1 MSVFPDTDITSL
13 SASAFAN
20 LTISEIKSLS
30 STQCAVIVSS
40 QLSSLSAD
48 KLAALPLNFIST
60 ITLTGIS
67 TSAIN
72 GLILK
77 NLSNEQ
83 IQALTTA
90 QITAMSAKKIANFL
104 PEQLTYL
111 TMTQIAAADV
121 SALNSEQISALSASQ
136 LSVLSTNH
144 FSALSNEALEGLTA
158 SNITG
163 LSATQINAL
172 SSEKIAVLKPS
183 QLNALS
189 NSQFSNLNSQTL
201 AAISCETLNAIN
213 ESISSVS
220 NLTPQKIGKLTAEK
234 FSTFTPLQISSLTAT
249 QAAVLKPTHI
259 AALSA
264 EQASAFSTTAIAALK
279 PQVIRLLNLEA
290 FDSADIAAL
299 TTQQMSHLTATNI
312 AQLSE
317 LNAMGLT
324 ASQINV
330 MKLKSLQNLSLDA
343 QSVLE
348 NQAHV
353 AYQIRIG
360 NVTTPNVPTINTI
373 AGDNIVNF
381 YEKNTQGVVISGTA
395 DIGTTVR
402 LNFGNNTTATVTTDA
417 NGLWAYQ
424 MIFSNFGSD
433 ENGGINTLS
442 VVAVNNAGTTS
453 QAATTDFV
461 VDVVAPSEP
470 EFSFMNVINTSPN
483 PMTSVNNLVFV
494 SNLENGAGWEYSI
507 DGGATFVSGTD
518 TFFSLPIGIYSAGTI
533 KVKQIDAAGNVSA
546 IVSNNGGYQVIPPP
560 QQIVLSG
567 SNSVDEGSNTVYTV
581 SVPNPV
587 TGNDVTVSYTLSGS
601 ATQADYDG
609 QTTGI
614 LTIPADQTTA
624 TLTLPIISDNLTE
637 GEETLIVTLSSPSY
651 GYAISSANGSVTT
664 TINDTSVSN
673 DFSVT
678 GELSE
683 TDSNNSYREGS
694 YVDIYELTGFNDGD
708 TIVVSLNAIFD
719 AYLQIVRNG
728 EVIAQD
734 DDSGEGFN
742 SSLAYTYQTGDLIY
756 ATSFGSGV
764 TGSYTLTANRLV
776 DDFPD
781 STLTTGTLDVSSPAT
796 GNIDYSN
803 DKDWFAVSL
812 TAGTTY
818 LFTQTSSANYPFID
832 GLFNSEGL
840 KVKYSDESN
849 YLTFTPTTS
858 GMYYLSASGEG
869 MGSYQLSVNTITDD
883 FTNNTSTTGIV
894 TNGVGTGNIDYPY
907 DRDWLKITLT
917 AGATYHFNIIS
928 TNNNASLEGIYNSAG
943 AFMDYR
949 LDFTPTVTGDYFIE
963 VYGYG
968 IGAYTLNAFA
978 PPITPQIYNNHTY
991 ILSNTNTSWQQAQ
1004 EQAIFLGGNLV
1015 TINDELENNWLVS
1028 TFGGIE
1034 QFWIGLT
1041 DEENEGNF
1049 VWISGENA
1057 TYRNWAT
1064 SPIQQPD
1071 NFNGNQNYGVI
1082 NWETAG
1088 KWDDEG
1094 FADYHRGIIELTFE
1108 NFAPTATG
1116 LDASEIYTEDT
1127 ALNLNNI
1134 VVADSNG
1141 GNIIV
1146 TLTLSNPIVG
1156 SFNTTTLN
1164 AVTSTYNSQTG
1175 VWQAKGAIADV
1186 NALLADLTFTPT
1198 LNFNG
1203 NFTVTTHVSDGLAP
1217 ALVSSKSFTGIAVND
1232 APTVSQPPPVNSIA
1246 SPTTGNYYLLSATQT
1261 WQNAE
1266 DTAIALGGHLV
1277 TIDNQ
1282 EEQDWLVST
1291 FGGSEHFWIGLT
1303 DKETEGTFKWI
1314 SNDQVVW
1321 IGTGLNGQ
1329 AVAGHYTNW
1338 NVDNYGNSEPNNSDN
1353 EDYTVMNWDN
1363 AGKWND
1369 LGQNNVAKGIIEI
1382 SGTNTVNLFEDTT
1395 RTFQLNN
1402 FGFDIDGNLASVT
1415 ITNLPASGVLKLGDI
1430 PVVIDTNNVIPIAQI
1445 PQLAYTPPTDA
1456 YGTNYATIGYT
1467 LTDTEN
1473 ATASGTMTLNVIPVD
1488 DAPVFSSGET
1498 ASIEENS
1505 SVDTVVYVANAT
1517 DVDGDILFYSL
1528 KSVDD
1533 YAAFNINSET
1543 GEIRLNSPADYE
1555 TKNSYSFTVQ
1565 ASDEIETIEK
1575 LVLVSVLDIVE
1586 GQ

>member
-1 MSVFPDTDITSL
+1 MSITSNTDITSL

-40 QLSSLSAD
+40 QLSSLPAD

-60 ITLTGIS
+60 MTLTGIS

-77 NLSNEQ
+77 NLSSEQ

-111 TMTQIAAADV
+111 TTPQIAAADI

-136 LSVLSTNH
+136 LSVLSTSH

-201 AAISCETLNAIN
+201 AAISSETLNAIN

-249 QAAVLKPTHI
+249 QVAVLKPTHI

-381 YEKNTQGVVISGTA
+381 YERNTQGVVISGTA

-402 LNFGNNTTATVTTDA
+402 LNFGNNTTATVTTNA

-424 MIFSNFGSD
+424 TTFSNFGSD

-442 VVAVNNAGTTS
+442 VVAVNNAGATS
-453 QAATTDFV
+453 QAATTNFV

-494 SNLENGAGWEYSI
+494 SNLENGASWEYSI

-518 TFFSLPIGIYSAGTI
+518 TFFSLPIDSYSAGTI

-546 IVSNNGGYQVIPPP
+546 IASNNGGYQVIPPP

-567 SNSVDEGSNTVYTV
+567 SNSVNEGSNTVYTV

-587 TGNDVTVSYTLSGS
+587 TWNDLTVSYTLSGS
-601 ATQADYDG
+601 ATEADYSG
-609 QTTGI
+609 QKIGI
-614 LTIPADQTTA
+614 LTIPASQTTA

-637 GEETLIVTLSSPSY
+637 GAETLIVTLSSPSY
-651 GYAISSANGSVTT
+651 GYVISSANGSVTT
-664 TINDTSVSN
+664 TINDTSVAPANQIPTFNNTLDNTPIFLGSPIVLDSSVEISDAQLNALNNGFGDFYGSTLTLQRSGGASPDDTFGLVSSSVYYLDSSTNTIKDYDGGWYSYATYTNTNGIFTINFNNHSYDESSRINAILSSITYYNTNPEVTGEIIPISWTFNDGSGGEVTNVINVTISQAGSGGSN
-673 DFSVT
+673 NGGGGSNSDDFSVT

-683 TDSNNSYREGS
+683 TDSNNSYRDGS

-708 TIVVSLNAIFD
+708 TIVVSLNATFD
-719 AYLQIVRNG
+719 AFLQVVRNG
-728 EVIAQD
+728 IVISYD
-734 DDSGEGFN
+734 DDNGGGFN

-832 GLFNSEGL
+832 GLFNSEGS

-869 MGSYQLSVNTITDD
+869 MGSYQLSVNTIIDD

-894 TNGVGTGNIDYPY
+894 TNGVGMGNIDYPY
-907 DRDWLKITLT
+907 DRDWFKISLT

-991 ILSNTNTSWQQAQ
+991 ILSNANTS
-1004 EQAIFLGGNLV
+1004 
-1015 TINDELENNWLVS
+1015 
-1028 TFGGIE
+1028 
-1034 QFWIGLT
+1034 
-1041 DEENEGNF
+1041 
-1049 VWISGENA
+1049 
-1057 TYRNWAT
+1057 
-1064 SPIQQPD
+1064 
-1071 NFNGNQNYGVI
+1071 
-1082 NWETAG
+1082 
-1088 KWDDEG
+1088 
-1094 FADYHRGIIELTFE
+1094 
-1108 NFAPTATG
+1108 
-1116 LDASEIYTEDT
+1116 
-1127 ALNLNNI
+1127 
-1134 VVADSNG
+1134 
-1141 GNIIV
+1141 
-1146 TLTLSNPIVG
+1146 
-1156 SFNTTTLN
+1156 
-1164 AVTSTYNSQTG
+1164 
-1175 VWQAKGAIADV
+1175 
-1186 NALLADLTFTPT
+1186 
-1198 LNFNG
+1198 
-1203 NFTVTTHVSDGLAP
+1203 
-1217 ALVSSKSFTGIAVND
+1217 
-1232 APTVSQPPPVNSIA
+1232 
-1246 SPTTGNYYLLSATQT
+1246 

-1314 SNDQVVW
+1314 SNNQVVW

-1430 PVVIDTNNVIPIAQI
+1430 PVAISTNNVIPVAQI
-1445 PQLAYTPPTDA
+1445 PQLAYTPPA
-1456 YGTNYATIGYT
+1456 NANGTNYATIGYT

-1473 ATASGTMTLNVIPVD
+1473 ATALGTITLNVIPVND
-1488 DAPVFSSGET
+1488 VPVFSSGET
-1498 ASIEENS
+1498 ARSIEENS

-1565 ASDEIETIEK
+1565 ASDGIETIEK